1 MGTVASFGLDQLLK
15 RFQPEYL
22 RAGNLAAAAWLVRV
36 VTAGRFTSNVV
47 LLVVILLAWSVV
59 SRPFQLTAHRED
71 FELFSIILLLY
82 FQMILLQFSLASHMQ
97 HRYSV
102 GSVAVLAIVKLAAY
116 SAASRY
122 FQFNLRTVLMADIIA
137 SLLTYLF
144 LLAAHWQ
151 HCRPPPD
158 APPYRPDAA
167 ERVRLRRYALAN
179 NFNESSSLLLHVQ
192 TDNFFIAALMNP
204 LSVGAYAFYARLNEM
219 AANLVPTRLFENV
232 VQPLFFSTRREDA
245 DDRLPRYVTLL
256 INLSMVVQ
264 WPLLAF
270 TTVYHRELIAI
281 VFHGKFL
288 EHSSLLPV
296 IIGFALTNNV
306 ISTPITMTALYG
318 ERASLILKSQLFALY
333 QIVAMLVLVPLMGL
347 YGAAIAT
354 GTLHL
359 FRNLWVWWY
368 VRDRARWTNF
378 RAAVTVG
385 GLIWGLATA
394 ACFAIKLSWD
404 LPPLAQLV
412 AGGTICAIATLIH
425 LRSPALSSSD
435 REILGG
441 VLHGRESRMLR
452 WLGLAPEAPPDTA

>member
-1 MGTVASFGLDQLLK
+1 
-15 RFQPEYL
+15 
-22 RAGNLAAAAWLVRV
+22 
-36 VTAGRFTSNVV
+36 
-47 LLVVILLAWSVV
+47 
-59 SRPFQLTAHRED
+59 
-71 FELFSIILLLY
+71 
-82 FQMILLQFSLASHMQ
+82 
-97 HRYSV
+97 
-102 GSVAVLAIVKLAAY
+102 
-116 SAASRY
+116 
-122 FQFNLRTVLMADIIA
+122 MADIIA

-144 LLAAHWQ
+144 LLAAHRQ

-232 VQPLFFSTRREDA
+232 VQPLFFSTRQEDA

-270 TTVYHRELIAI
+270 TTVYHRELIAS